1 MLVQSSSFIA
11 TNSASPNGFDA
22 VATYVWDTGT
32 LSWVR
37 ATQAGGGGGGGA
49 VTVADGADVTQGAIA
64 DAAVTTNAAGTLS
77 AKLRGIVAILSSVWD
92 STNSLLKV
100 STKFALTASAP
111 TFATVGTSSA
121 SAVAANASRKGLTLV
136 NTSANRI
143 SLGFGATAVLD
154 RGITLYPGGS
164 FFMDEYSYSTAT
176 INAIASAAAS
186 NLAVQEFS

>member
-37 ATQAGGGGGGGA
+37 ATQAGGGGGGA
-49 VTVADGADVTQGAIA
+49 VTIADGADVTQGAIA

-164 FFMDEYSYSTAT
+164 FFMDEYSYSTAA